1 MAITW
6 DVKITV
12 LNPERKNVSVVL
24 EQVDDADLE
33 NIKVLKSFSV
43 LDALIDTTERKQ
55 QVINELRRQYDVEKQ
70 KETNDAEIIG
80 TLEDDIKT
88 TVQSWEVK

>member
-24 EQVDDADLE
+24 EQIDDADPE